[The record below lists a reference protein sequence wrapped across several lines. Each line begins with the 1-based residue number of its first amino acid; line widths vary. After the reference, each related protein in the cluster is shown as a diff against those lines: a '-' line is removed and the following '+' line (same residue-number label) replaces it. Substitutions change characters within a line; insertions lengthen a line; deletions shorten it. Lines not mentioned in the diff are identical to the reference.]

1 MTRIT
6 SMLGL
11 VLVLLPLAAAA
22 LDIQGP
28 QRQGALLRG
37 EATPGAQ
44 VRALGHDIPVDAD
57 GRFVLGLGRDAP
69 ASVTVTAVNPDGTRR
84 ERTLDVAQRRYD
96 IQRIDGL
103 DRNQVSPDAET
114 LERIRRDA
122 STVQAARSK
131 RLPARHFDAGWIWPV
146 TGPISGIYGS
156 QRILNGEPRQPHY
169 GIDIARPT
177 GTPVRAPSDGVVTLA
192 AEDLFFS
199 GGTLILD
206 HGQGLSSSF
215 LHLSAMRV
223 AVGDTVR
230 QGDVIAE
237 VGASG
242 RVTGAHLDWRM
253 NWFDQ
258 RIDPSML
265 VPPMPEA
272 SVQ

>member
-1 MTRIT
+1 MTIT
-6 SMLGL
+6 HTTIGLLLLCLSLG
-11 VLVLLPLAAAA
+11 AAA
-22 LDIQGP
+22 LEMEGP
-28 QRQGALLRG
+28 RRQGGLLHGQVAPDAR
-37 EATPGAQ
+37 
-44 VRALGHDIPVDAD
+44 VRAMGHEIPVDAD

-69 ASVTVTAVNPDGTRR
+69 KTVTVTAVFADGARQQ
-84 ERTLDVAQRRYD
+84 RTLRVARRDYD

-114 LERIRRDA
+114 LKRIRRDA
-122 STVQAARSK
+122 AAVRAARSR
-131 RLPARHFDAGWIWPV
+131 RLAARHFDAGWVWPL
-146 TGPISGIYGS
+146 TGPISGIFGS

-192 AEDLFFS
+192 AKDLFFS

-223 AVGDTVR
+223 APGDRVR
-230 QGDVIAE
+230 QGEIVAE
-237 VGASG
+237 VGATG
-242 RVTGAHLDWRM
+242 RVTGPHLDWRM

-265 VPPMPEA
+265 VPPMQEA
-272 SVQ
+272 RRE